1 MKNEIWLHESCERT
15 ENIEKE
21 RHRAEKEKSDGI
33 LEISTKKIVLWIDI
47 LDRD

>member
-15 ENIEKE
+15 ENIEKK

-33 LEISTKKIVLWIDI
+33 SKKIVIWIDI